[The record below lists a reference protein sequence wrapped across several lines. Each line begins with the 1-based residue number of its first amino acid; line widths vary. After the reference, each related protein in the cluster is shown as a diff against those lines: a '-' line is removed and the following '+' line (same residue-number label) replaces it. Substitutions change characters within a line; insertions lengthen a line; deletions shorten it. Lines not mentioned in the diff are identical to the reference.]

1 MSAVT
6 PALMFH
12 ELMIQGI
19 EGGEW
24 SVTEQPVLPST
35 SSIDPF
41 RADVLRR
48 LRLIEEKLGISSS
61 SFSGHTLNLDPSS
74 SVLSDSGR
82 GQDNNTEENEQHA
95 AGLPDVR
102 PALQTLVAWSS
113 DEHNEGWST
122 RVVEALW
129 LA

>member
-41 RADVLRR
+41 KADVLRR
-48 LRLIEEKLGISSS
+48 LQLIEEKLGISSS
-61 SFSGHTLNLDPSS
+61 SFSGHTVNLDSSS
-74 SVLSDSGR
+74 SVLPGFGQGR
-82 GQDNNTEENEQHA
+82 DNITEENEQHA

>member
-1 MSAVT
+1 MSASIF
-6 PALMFH
+6 ALLLH
-12 ELMIQGI
+12 ELMMQGI
-19 EGGEW
+19 EGGDW

-48 LRLIEEKLGISSS
+48 LQLIEEKLGMSSS
-61 SFSGHTLNLDPSS
+61 SFSGNTLNVDPSS
-74 SVLSDSGR
+74 SVLSDLGQGR
-82 GQDNNTEENEQHA
+82 DNVIEENQQHA
-95 AGLPDVR
+95 AELPDVR

>member
-1 MSAVT
+1 MSAIIS
-6 PALMFH
+6 ALILH
-12 ELMIQGI
+12 ELMMQGI
-19 EGGEW
+19 EGGDW
-24 SVTEQPVLPST
+24 SVTEQPVLPSI

-41 RADVLRR
+41 RADVLCR
-48 LRLIEEKLGISSS
+48 LQLIEEKLGISRS
-61 SFSGHTLNLDPSS
+61 SFSGNTLNVDSSS
-74 SVLSDSGR
+74 SVLSDFGPGR
-82 GQDNNTEENEQHA
+82 DNITQENEQHV